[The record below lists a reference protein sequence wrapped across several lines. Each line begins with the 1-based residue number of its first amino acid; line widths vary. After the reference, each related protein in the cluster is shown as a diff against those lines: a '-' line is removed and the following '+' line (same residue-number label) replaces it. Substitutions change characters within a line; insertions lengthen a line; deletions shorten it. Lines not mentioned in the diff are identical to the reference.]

1 MHAFWGRIGNRV
13 FCLRTVMPSY
23 PKPDNVEIHPQAR
36 TFILFALTLAYP
48 MFGAGFELGAY
59 GELIYERKIT
69 AWAVV
74 TAVWLGFGLVPR
86 EQTGIKN
93 WQLLALAVPC
103 LWLLAAGFFSASG
116 ADPITRPLMFTLGL
130 VSYLLC
136 FPFAVYLAVKV
147 VNPDLLN
154 LYGWKPK
161 SLGNRYTVPGISA
174 ATIEAKSFTF
184 PGFVDACPYGAS
196 RAYPCAH
203 RRRHQ

>member
-1 MHAFWGRIGNRV
+1 
-13 FCLRTVMPSY
+13 MPRY
-23 PKPDNVEIHPQAR
+23 PTPENVEIQPQAR

-86 EQTGIKN
+86 EQTGIRS
-93 WQLLALAVPC
+93 WQLLTLAIPC
-103 LWLLAAGFFSASG
+103 LWLLTAGFFSASG
-116 ADPITRPLMFTLGL
+116 EDPVTRPLLFTLGL

-154 LYGWKPK
+154 LHGWKPK
-161 SLGNRYTVPGISA
+161 ARILAIALLFVVAGYLIGNHNYLFLSCDDFELAGSMLP
-174 ATIEAKSFTF
+174 
-184 PGFVDACPYGAS
+184 DNCS
-196 RAYPCAH
+196 R
-203 RRRHQ
+203 

>member
-1 MHAFWGRIGNRV
+1 MSRY
-13 FCLRTVMPSY
+13 LSPE
-23 PKPDNVEIHPQAR
+23 NVEIQPQAR

-86 EQTGIKN
+86 EQTGIRN
-93 WQLLALAVPC
+93 WQLMALAVPC

-116 ADPITRPLMFTLGL
+116 EDPVTRPLLFTLGL

-136 FPFAVYLAVKV
+136 FPFAVYLAVRV

-154 LYGWKPK
+154 LQGWKPK
-161 SLGNRYTVPGISA
+161 AGILAIALLFIVAGYLIGDYNYLFLDCDDFEIAGNMLPDNCNR
-174 ATIEAKSFTF
+174 
-184 PGFVDACPYGAS
+184 
-196 RAYPCAH
+196 
-203 RRRHQ
+203 

>member
-1 MHAFWGRIGNRV
+1 
-13 FCLRTVMPSY
+13 MPRY
-23 PKPDNVEIHPQAR
+23 PSPENVEIRPQAR

-59 GELIYERKIT
+59 SELIYERKIT

-74 TAVWLGFGLVPR
+74 TAMWLGFSLVPR
-86 EQTGIKN
+86 EQTGIRN

-116 ADPITRPLMFTLGL
+116 EDPVTKPLLFTLGL

-154 LYGWKPK
+154 LQGWKPK
-161 SLGNRYTVPGISA
+161 AGIVAISLLFIVAGYLVGEHNYLFLNCSDFEVAGNMLPVNCNR
-174 ATIEAKSFTF
+174 
-184 PGFVDACPYGAS
+184 
-196 RAYPCAH
+196 
-203 RRRHQ
+203 

>member
-1 MHAFWGRIGNRV
+1 
-13 FCLRTVMPSY
+13 MPHY
-23 PKPDNVEIHPQAR
+23 PSPDNVKIQPQAR

-74 TAVWLGFGLVPR
+74 TAVWLGFGIVPR
-86 EQTGIKN
+86 AQSGIRI

-103 LWLLAAGFFSASG
+103 LWLLAVGFFSASG
-116 ADPITRPLMFTLGL
+116 EDPVTRPLLFMLGL

-136 FPFAVYLAVKV
+136 FPFAVYLVVKV

-161 SLGNRYTVPGISA
+161 AGVLMIALLFIFAGYLIGGHNYLFLSCNDFSVAGNMLPNNC
-174 ATIEAKSFTF
+174 K
-184 PGFVDACPYGAS
+184 
-196 RAYPCAH
+196 
-203 RRRHQ
+203 Q